1 MPTSSARMEGTFETK
16 KINRLKAL
24 FSFTSRESFFQDIH
38 FPFKTILIR
47 NYLPQKASENKHY

>member
-1 MPTSSARMEGTFETK
+1 MEGTFETK